1 VSAEGIP
8 AALEANYEILRE
20 LGRGGT
26 AVVYLARH
34 RSSGA
39 EVAIKLV
46 RAKYIEDDEAL
57 ARFAR
62 EARFV
67 AQLDHPNIVPMH
79 EVLDLGSAGIA
90 LVMGHISG
98 RTLKQVIQEDKPLP
112 ADRIERILRDI
123 AGALGAAHA
132 MGIVHRDVK
141 PENIFVDETGRAL
154 LADFGVARS
163 MTSDTQLT
171 MTGVAI
177 GTPAYMAPEQ
187 IDGVELDGR
196 GDIYSLGLVAWQ
208 MFTGLRP
215 WDGESLY
222 AVLYHQ
228 KHEHLPDVRE
238 MRADVPD
245 RIADVIAVA
254 IEKDRDARFKDVHE
268 LIAALD
274 HPGPSKR
281 SIVPVPASTETVRVV
296 RVSTPVRAE
305 SVEFVEAVESAQ
317 PAADPFE
324 SLLAELANE
333 PGVQPPPR
341 RRAIFAGSALV
352 GVALLAMIASAMRA
366 RSNDSRFTDASPP
379 PATASGDLVKPATTT
394 PAAVD
399 TTKQPVAPRVADT
412 TRSIPTARPR
422 ATVAAADNAPVR
434 LAAEPVKSAVTV
446 TQTAASTNS
455 TPASTPAPTA
465 PPVKASS
472 GPSGTATTTS
482 APAAAATPPA
492 VSPPASQP
500 SAPPPLVAPTSRV
513 SIVAG
518 GVHSCLVGSD
528 GRAFCWGGNERGQL
542 GNAVNSRV
550 SAPAA
555 VGGDLRFTSVAS
567 GLLHTCAIARGGA
580 AWCWGDNSHGQIG
593 DRSDTTR
600 FSPVRVADGHTFRML
615 AAGASSTCGL
625 DTSGAAWCWGENS
638 HGQLGEG
645 GLSDHASPMP
655 VGATKHYTTIS
666 MGWNFACA
674 VETNGHASCWG
685 DNSAGQLGDNTTV
698 DHRVPSPV
706 HTDIAFT
713 SVTAGSAHTCGL
725 TAQGDAYCW
734 GRNTNGQLGDGTT
747 TDRETPVKVKGG
759 MRFVAIAAG
768 AVHTCAI
775 AVGGDAYCW
784 GRNTYGQLGDG
795 STTDRV
801 EPVRVAGTHAFASVR
816 AFGSHTC
823 GATISGEAFCW
834 GYNSD
839 GQLGDGS
846 RTHRT
851 RPVYVEP
858 PAGV

>member
-8 AALEANYEILRE
+8 AALEVNYEVLRE

-26 AVVYLARH
+26 AVVYLARR
-34 RSSGA
+34 RSTGA

-67 AQLDHPNIVPMH
+67 AQLDHPNIVPLH
-79 EVLDLGSAGIA
+79 EVLDLANAGIA

-112 ADRIERILRDI
+112 IDRVERVIRDI
-123 AGALGAAHA
+123 AEALGAAHT

-141 PENIFVDETGRAL
+141 PENIFVDDRGRAL
-154 LADFGVARS
+154 LADFGIARS
-163 MTSDTQLT
+163 MTNDTQLT

-187 IDGVELDGR
+187 IDGVDLDGR

-208 MFTGLRP
+208 MLTGLRP

-228 KHEHLPDVRE
+228 KHEYLPDVRE

-254 IEKDRDARFKDVHE
+254 IQKDRDARFKDVYE
-268 LIAALD
+268 LLAALNN
-274 HPGPSKR
+274 PGLSRRP
-281 SIVPVPASTETVRVV
+281 IVPVPASTETVRVM
-296 RVSTPVRAE
+296 RISTPVRAE
-305 SVEFVEAVESAQ
+305 TVEAMELVE
-317 PAADPFE
+317 PAKPVASDADPFE

-333 PGVQPPPR
+333 PEVEAPPQR
-341 RRAIFAGSALV
+341 RRAIFAGGALL
-352 GVALLAMIASAMRA
+352 GVALLALIVTAMRT
-366 RSNDSRFTDASPP
+366 RSNESRVAMSSSVPAS
-379 PATASGDLVKPATTT
+379 ASGDLVKPAPPVS
-394 PAAVD
+394 PAAAD
-399 TTKQPVAPRVADT
+399 TTKQPVIADGPR
-412 TRSIPTARPR
+412 SLPIARPP
-422 ATVAAADNAPVR
+422 AAVAGRDNAPAR
-434 LAAEPVKSAVTV
+434 LTAPPAKSGA
-446 TQTAASTNS
+446 
-455 TPASTPAPTA
+455 PEKPAPTA
-465 PPVKASS
+465 SQQPAAAKPTTTSNPAPTTASS
-472 GPSGTATTTS
+472 STS
-482 APAAAATPPA
+482 APANAAKTGA
-492 VSPPASQP
+492 VSPPP
-500 SAPPPLVAPTSRV
+500 SEPAAPPALAVPTSRV
-513 SIVAG
+513 TIVAG
-518 GVHSCLVGSD
+518 GVHSCLVGAD

-542 GNAVNSRV
+542 GNAANSRA
-550 SAPAA
+550 SAPAP

-567 GLLHTCAIARGGA
+567 GLSHTCGIARGGA
-580 AWCWGDNSHGQIG
+580 AWCWGDNNHGQLG

-600 FSPVRVADGHTFRML
+600 FAPVRVADNHTFRMI

-625 DTSGAAWCWGENS
+625 DTSGAAFCWGANT

-645 GLSDHASPMP
+645 GLTDHASPMP
-655 VGATKHYTTIS
+655 VGGTKHYTTLS
-666 MGWNFACA
+666 MGWNFVCA
-674 VETNGHASCWG
+674 LETDGHASCWG
-685 DNSAGQLGDNTTV
+685 DNSAGQLGDNSTT

-713 SVTAGSAHTCGL
+713 AIAAGSAHACGV

-734 GRNTNGQLGDGTT
+734 GRNSNGQLGDGTT
-747 TDRETPVKVKGG
+747 TDHGTPVKVKGG
-759 MRFVAIAAG
+759 LRFVAIAAG
-768 AVHTCAI
+768 AVHTCAV

-795 STTDRV
+795 STTDRG
-801 EPVRVAGTHAFASVR
+801 EPVQVAGGHTFASVR

-823 GATISGEAFCW
+823 GATTSGEAFCW
-834 GYNSD
+834 GYNLD

-858 PAGV
+858 PAGL

>member
-1 VSAEGIP
+1 
-8 AALEANYEILRE
+8 
-20 LGRGGT
+20 
-26 AVVYLARH
+26 VYLARS
-34 RSSGA
+34 RSTGA

-46 RAKYIEDDEAL
+46 RAKFIEDDEAL

-98 RTLKQVIQEDKPLP
+98 RTLKQVVQEDKPLP
-112 ADRIERILRDI
+112 ADRVESVLRDI
-123 AGALGAAHA
+123 AAALGAAHA

-141 PENIFVDETGRAL
+141 PENIFVDDTGRAL

-187 IDGVELDGR
+187 IDGIELDGR

-274 HPGPSKR
+274 NPGPSKR

-296 RVSTPVRAE
+296 RVSTPVRAVSVE
-305 SVEFVEAVESAQ
+305 SVEYAQ

-341 RRAIFAGSALV
+341 RRAIFAGTALL
-352 GVALLAMIASAMRA
+352 GVALLAVIASAMRA
-366 RSNDSRFTDASPP
+366 RSNDSRFVDASPP
-379 PATASGDLVKPATTT
+379 AATASGDLVKPAATS
-394 PAAVD
+394 PVAVD
-399 TTKQPVAPRVADT
+399 TTKQPIASRVAGA
-412 TRSIPTARPR
+412 TRAERIARPP

-434 LAAEPVKSAVTV
+434 LAAEPVKPVVTV
-446 TQTAASTNS
+446 TQNEAAAN
-455 TPASTPAPTA
+455 STPAPTPEPTA
-465 PPVKASS
+465 PRVTAST
-472 GPSGTATTTS
+472 GPSGASTAQPALHATAT
-482 APAAAATPPA
+482 APV
-492 VSPPASQP
+492 VSPPASEP
-500 SAPPPLVAPTSRV
+500 SEPPPLVAPSSRV

-567 GLLHTCAIARGGA
+567 GLLHTCAITRGGA

-615 AAGASSTCGL
+615 SAGASSTCGL
-625 DTSGAAWCWGENS
+625 DVS
-638 HGQLGEG
+638 
-645 GLSDHASPMP
+645 
-655 VGATKHYTTIS
+655 HYTTIS
-666 MGWNFACA
+666 MGWNFVCA
-674 VETNGHASCWG
+674 LETSGHASCWG

-698 DHRVPSPV
+698 DHRVPNSV
-706 HTDIAFT
+706 HTEIAFT
-713 SVTAGSAHTCGL
+713 SITAGSAHACGL

-747 TDRETPVKVKGG
+747 TDRATPIKVKGG

-795 STTDRV
+795 SMTDRV

-823 GATISGEAFCW
+823 GATTSGEVFCW
-834 GYNSD
+834 GW
-839 GQLGDGS
+839 
-846 RTHRT
+846 T
-851 RPVYVEP
+851 
-858 PAGV
+858 AG

>member
-274 HPGPSKR
+274 QPGRSKR
-281 SIVPVPASTETVRVV
+281 AQKQSASFA
-296 RVSTPVRAE
+296 S
-305 SVEFVEAVESAQ
+305 
-317 PAADPFE
+317 
-324 SLLAELANE
+324 
-333 PGVQPPPR
+333 R
-341 RRAIFAGSALV
+341 RL
-352 GVALLAMIASAMRA
+352 
-366 RSNDSRFTDASPP
+366 
-379 PATASGDLVKPATTT
+379 
-394 PAAVD
+394 
-399 TTKQPVAPRVADT
+399 
-412 TRSIPTARPR
+412 
-422 ATVAAADNAPVR
+422 
-434 LAAEPVKSAVTV
+434 
-446 TQTAASTNS
+446 
-455 TPASTPAPTA
+455 
-465 PPVKASS
+465 
-472 GPSGTATTTS
+472 S
-482 APAAAATPPA
+482 AP
-492 VSPPASQP
+492 SP
-500 SAPPPLVAPTSRV
+500 
-513 SIVAG
+513 
-518 GVHSCLVGSD
+518 
-528 GRAFCWGGNERGQL
+528 W
-542 GNAVNSRV
+542 NS
-550 SAPAA
+550 
-555 VGGDLRFTSVAS
+555 
-567 GLLHTCAIARGGA
+567 
-580 AWCWGDNSHGQIG
+580 
-593 DRSDTTR
+593 
-600 FSPVRVADGHTFRML
+600 
-615 AAGASSTCGL
+615 
-625 DTSGAAWCWGENS
+625 
-638 HGQLGEG
+638 
-645 GLSDHASPMP
+645 
-655 VGATKHYTTIS
+655 
-666 MGWNFACA
+666 
-674 VETNGHASCWG
+674 
-685 DNSAGQLGDNTTV
+685 
-698 DHRVPSPV
+698 
-706 HTDIAFT
+706 
-713 SVTAGSAHTCGL
+713 
-725 TAQGDAYCW
+725 
-734 GRNTNGQLGDGTT
+734 
-747 TDRETPVKVKGG
+747 
-759 MRFVAIAAG
+759 
-768 AVHTCAI
+768 
-775 AVGGDAYCW
+775 
-784 GRNTYGQLGDG
+784 
-795 STTDRV
+795 
-801 EPVRVAGTHAFASVR
+801 
-816 AFGSHTC
+816 
-823 GATISGEAFCW
+823 
-834 GYNSD
+834 
-839 GQLGDGS
+839 
-846 RTHRT
+846 
-851 RPVYVEP
+851 
-858 PAGV
+858 

>member
-1 VSAEGIP
+1 MSADGIP

-26 AVVYLARH
+26 AVVYLARN
-34 RSSGA
+34 RSTGA

-90 LVMGHISG
+90 LIMGHISG

-112 ADRIERILRDI
+112 VDRVERIMRDI

-141 PENIFVDETGRAL
+141 PENIFVDDTGRAL

-163 MTSDTQLT
+163 MTNDTQLT

-187 IDGVELDGR
+187 IDGVDLDGR

-208 MFTGLRP
+208 MLTGLRP

-228 KHEHLPDVRE
+228 KHEYLPDVRE
-238 MRADVPD
+238 MRAGVPD
-245 RIADVIAVA
+245 RIADVIACA

-268 LIAALD
+268 LVAALD
-274 HPGPSKR
+274 NPGPSKR
-281 SIVPVPASTETVRVV
+281 SVVPVPVSTETVRVM

-305 SVEFVEAVESAQ
+305 SVELVESSQ
-317 PAADPFE
+317 TTVDPFE
-324 SLLAELANE
+324 SLLAELASE
-333 PGVQPPPR
+333 PGIQRSPPR
-341 RRAIFAGSALV
+341 RRAIFAGSVLL
-352 GVALLAMIASAMRA
+352 GIALLALIVTAMRT
-366 RSNDSRFTDASPP
+366 RSNEPRF
-379 PATASGDLVKPATTT
+379 ATTSTLPVSASGDLVKPAP
-394 PAAVD
+394 PASAL
-399 TTKQPVAPRVADT
+399 PVADT
-412 TRSIPTARPR
+412 AKQPAKNNTPGLADTARSLPIAKPR

-434 LAAEPVKSAVTV
+434 LAAEPSKPTTAGQPPAAAKPTALSNS
-446 TQTAASTNS
+446 TQTAATTQPEPSTGS
-455 TPASTPAPTA
+455 T
-465 PPVKASS
+465 
-472 GPSGTATTTS
+472 
-482 APAAAATPPA
+482 PA
-492 VSPPASQP
+492 VSPPP
-500 SAPPPLVAPTSRV
+500 SGSFGAPALVAPTSRV
-513 SIVAG
+513 SVAAG
-518 GVHSCLVGSD
+518 GVHSCLVAAD

-542 GNAVNSRV
+542 GNAVNSRA
-550 SAPAA
+550 STPAA
-555 VGGDLRFTSVAS
+555 VGGDLRFTSVTS
-567 GLLHTCAIARGGA
+567 GLSHSCGIARGGA
-580 AWCWGDNSHGQIG
+580 AWCWGDNSHGQLG

-600 FSPVRVADGHTFRML
+600 FSPVRVADGHTFRL
-615 AAGASSTCGL
+615 IAAGASSTCGL
-625 DTSGAAWCWGENS
+625 DGSGAALCWGANS

-645 GLSDHASPMP
+645 GLTDHGSPMP
-655 VGATKHYTTIS
+655 VGGTKHYATLS
-666 MGWNFACA
+666 MGWNFVCA
-674 VETNGHASCWG
+674 LETNGHASCWG
-685 DNSAGQLGDNTTV
+685 DNSAGQLGDNSTV
-698 DHRVPSPV
+698 DRRVPSPV

-713 SVTAGSAHTCGL
+713 SISAGSAHACGV

-747 TDRETPVKVKGG
+747 TDHSAPVKVKGG
-759 MRFVAIAAG
+759 IRFVAITAG

-795 STTDRV
+795 STTDRA
-801 EPVRVAGTHAFASVR
+801 EPVQVAGSHSFASVR

-823 GATISGEAFCW
+823 GATVSGEAFCW
-834 GYNSD
+834 GYNLD